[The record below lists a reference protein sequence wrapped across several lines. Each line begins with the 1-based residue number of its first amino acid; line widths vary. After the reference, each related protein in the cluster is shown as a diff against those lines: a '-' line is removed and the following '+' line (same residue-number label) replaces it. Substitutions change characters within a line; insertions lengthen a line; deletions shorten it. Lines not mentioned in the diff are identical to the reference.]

1 MIGAIIGAAGSLG
14 SALYS
19 GFKSAKAAKTAK
31 RNIEKQK
38 AENAAWYNRRYNE
51 DGTQRADAQRL
62 LRKTQDAIKNRNKQ
76 AAATQ
81 AVVGGTEES
90 VAATKEANA
99 NALAE
104 AASAINAQA
113 DARKDTIEQSYRN
126 TDTNLN
132 NQLNNIE
139 TQRAQNI
146 ANAGAQAISAAGQV
160 GSAID
165 SLGSEKTKTA
175 DATKAVSG
183 GTDAATTAEGSGA
196 VSGSTGNAQST
207 TANMWGI
214 AKQVAQDATYG
225 HAKYLGYGNTSRL

>member
-1 MIGAIIGAAGSLG
+1 MIGAIIGAAASLG

-175 DATKAVSG
+175 DGTKAVSG
-183 GTDAATTAEGSGA
+183 GTDAATAADSNA
-196 VSGSTGNAQST
+196 VSGSTVNSQST

>member
-1 MIGAIIGAAGSLG
+1 MIGAIIGAAASLG

-38 AENAAWYNRRYNE
+38 AGNAAWYNRRYNE
-51 DGTQRADAQRL
+51 DGTHTASAQRL
-62 LRKTQDAIKNRNKQ
+62 LTMTQDAIKNRNKQ

-99 NALAE
+99 KALAE
-104 AASAINAQA
+104 TASSINAQA

-175 DATKAVSG
+175 DGTKAVSG
-183 GTDAATTAEGSGA
+183 GTDAATTADSNA
-196 VSGSTGNAQST
+196 VSGSTGNALST

-214 AKQVAQDATYG
+214 ADKVAQDATYG